1 MTYTSQ
7 KESSGFFCESEDLNK
22 KLRKTIAAQTTQDK
36 GEYRVKETAIK
47 ENHLYLKAFRQGGRF
62 VGRTVA
68 VYVLK
73 DYAAKRLMLA
83 HPEKKY
89 VNRLGLS
96 VTKKVG
102 GAVQRN
108 RAKRIIRAA
117 YRELVKKKPLRTG
130 YLIVISAKPEIAGKS
145 SRDVYAD
152 LSRALHKLDM
162 YPKETK

>member
-1 MTYTSQ
+1 M
-7 KESSGFFCESEDLNK
+7 
-22 KLRKTIAAQTTQDK
+22 
-36 GEYRVKETAIK
+36 KETAIK

-68 VYVLK
+68 VYVLR
-73 DYAAKRLMLA
+73 DYAAKRLMQA

-102 GAVQRN
+102 GAVERN

-117 YRELVKKKPLRTG
+117 YRELVGRRTIKTG
-130 YLIVISAKPEIAGKS
+130 FLIVISAKPEIAGKS
-145 SRDVYAD
+145 SRDVYTD
-152 LSRALHKLDM
+152 LFRAMQKLDM
-162 YPKETK
+162 YRPVESS

>member
-1 MTYTSQ
+1 M
-7 KESSGFFCESEDLNK
+7 
-22 KLRKTIAAQTTQDK
+22 
-36 GEYRVKETAIK
+36 KETAIK
-47 ENHLYLKAFRQGGRF
+47 ENHLYLKAFRKGGRC
-62 VGRTVA
+62 VGKTVA

-102 GAVQRN
+102 GAVGRN

-117 YRELVKKKPLRTG
+117 YRQLVSKKTLKTG
-130 YLIVISAKPEIAGKS
+130 YLIVISARPEIAGKS
-145 SRDVYAD
+145 SADVYTD
-152 LSRALHKLDM
+152 LSFAFKKLDM
-162 YPKETK
+162 YVKEQTP